1 MKWKMTTY
9 TICLK
14 TYYMQIRPCYGNSF
28 TSYLQYLSMLHT
40 NCGRNNMHE
49 KYEEMGL
56 NDFISKEFI
65 KIFQGERKKN
75 RGSRLRVAS

>member
-1 MKWKMTTY
+1 
-9 TICLK
+9 
-14 TYYMQIRPCYGNSF
+14 
-28 TSYLQYLSMLHT
+28 
-40 NCGRNNMHE
+40 MHE